1 MYFEDRIDAG
11 SQLAQKLTV
20 DHPENTIVLALP
32 RGGVPLGLKI
42 SVVHSL
48 LFDVVLAKKIVHPL
62 QPEFAIGAIA
72 ENGDPIINTNIDVEQ
87 SWIDSDTERAKVE
100 IQRRRKLYDQFLTKQ
115 SLNGKDIIIV
125 DDGIAT
131 GMTMFAAIEAV
142 KKQNPNQ
149 INVAVPIIPYDTYQQ
164 LKDLVDEVIYI
175 EVPEQFRGAVGAYYQ
190 NFSQIPDSEV
200 EKMIVESLD

>member
-11 SQLAQKLTV
+11 SQLTQKLTV
-20 DHPENTIVLALP
+20 HHPENTIVLALP

-48 LFDVVLAKKIVHPL
+48 LFDVVLAKKVVHPL

-72 ENGDPIINTNIDVEQ
+72 ENGDPIINTNIDVGQ
-87 SWIDSDTERAKVE
+87 SWIDSDTERAKEE

-115 SLNGKDIIIV
+115 SLNRKDIIIV

-131 GMTMFAAIEAV
+131 GMTMFAAIAAV

-149 INVAVPIIPYDTYQQ
+149 INVAVPIIPIDTY
-164 LKDLVDEVIYI
+164 KEIKNLVDEVIYI

-190 NFSQIPDSEV
+190 NFLQISDSEV
-200 EKMIVESLD
+200 ERMIVSAQ

>member
-42 SVVHSL
+42 SAVHSL

-87 SWIDSDTERAKVE
+87 SWIDSDTERAKEE

-164 LKDLVDEVIYI
+164 LKDLVDEAIYI